1 VPGFR
6 YRLTAVLEHFV
17 EQHSRARRRHAEAT
31 AALEAEL
38 ARLRE
43 LEAGA
48 SAAGDALRE
57 LGVADAGAFAAID
70 RQRVAA
76 SMAHDRQRER
86 ISRAQRATSEAREVL
101 QLATRQKA
109 AFEQHRA
116 RALQAAR
123 WREAR
128 AEAADLDECNALRHA
143 AWQRSS
149 LRSDSQ
155 RVAGG
160 TPAKRSAI

>member
-1 VPGFR
+1 MPGFR

-57 LGVADAGAFAAID
+57 LGVADAGAFAAI
-70 RQRVAA
+70 
-76 SMAHDRQRER
+76 DRQRER